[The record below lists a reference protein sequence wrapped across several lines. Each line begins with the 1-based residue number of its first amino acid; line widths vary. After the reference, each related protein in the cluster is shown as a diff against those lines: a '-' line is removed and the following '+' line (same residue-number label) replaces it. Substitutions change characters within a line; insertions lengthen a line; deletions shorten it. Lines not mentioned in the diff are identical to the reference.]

1 MNFARFLI
9 PIVFAGVLS
18 DVNAELKI
26 TAPTL
31 EMTGKPLCVEIKK
44 PRFSWKL
51 ESDQKGVVQTSYHI
65 RVAENPESLSNKNG
79 TGIMWDS
86 GAVDSDQSI
95 YIPYAGKQLE
105 PMTRYWWSVSV
116 TDNHGETAASEPC
129 VFQTGIPG
137 GESRWDAEWIGGEIS
152 GDKPMEA
159 VPARYLRKQFALT
172 GTDVDYATLY
182 IVGLGL
188 YEAYLNGHK
197 VTDDV
202 LLQMPT
208 MYNKLVRYNAHDVTD
223 LLKKGQNTIGVT
235 LSNGRFAPERMMT
248 MKWFGFPRMLSRLEI
263 VYKDGTR
270 QSVVSDDTWKLTV
283 NGPVRAASEF
293 DGEIYDAT
301 REMDGWS
308 SNGFNDSDWI
318 KAPLTGT
325 PGGRLEPQM
334 NPSLK
339 IMDIISPA
347 DLFETRPGVYV
358 IDMGQNMAGW
368 LRCKF
373 RGDTRN
379 SKVQIRYSE
388 TLEPDSSLF
397 VANLRS
403 AKPCDTYIFKG
414 LGEEIWEP
422 RFTYH
427 GFRYAEITGLPYMPS
442 KNEFFGMVI
451 HDDMA
456 PSGTFTTSDSIINQ
470 IYHNACWG
478 IRSNYRGIPTD
489 CPQRDERL
497 GWLGDRTTGAYG
509 EAFPFGNHLFYAKWL
524 DDIESTQMATG
535 GLPDIAPNYWDVISD
550 NMTWPAAFLTVADMI
565 YLQYGDSDPIIRHYP
580 AMKKW
585 FDHMKENWM
594 VDYIIER
601 DEYGD
606 WCMPPENAWL
616 IHSQDSTRI
625 TDPAILATS
634 HLYYLSGLMAKF
646 ARLAGH
652 DDDACDFETDAE
664 KIKDAFNKRF
674 FDPGTARYGNNTVT
688 SNLLPLRFGM
698 VPEEYRAQVFR
709 NIIDKT
715 LNDFNGHVSVG
726 VIGIQHLMRGLT
738 ENGRIDL
745 AMKLA
750 TNTDYPS
757 WGYMAE
763 NGATTIWELWNGN
776 TADIAMNSGNHVM
789 LIGDLLIWEY
799 SCLAGIQNAD
809 GSHGFRHI
817 ALKPVVPEKLEYV
830 SGTYDS
836 VYGLIKSSWRNLDGI
851 FTWDFSIPANT
862 SAQVDIPL
870 GDGHYETQHFGSG
883 NHTVKVVNGKIQSV
897 CD

>member
-1 MNFARFLI
+1 MNFVKAIL
-9 PIVFAGVLS
+9 PIFCAVVLFEVKAG
-18 DVNAELKI
+18 LKVENL
-26 TAPTL
+26 TL
-31 EMTGKPLCVEIKK
+31 EMAEGPLCVETPT

-51 ESDQKGVVQTSYHI
+51 ESDRQSVSQTSYRV
-65 RVAENPESLSNKNG
+65 RVAEKPEALSDKNG
-79 TGIMWDS
+79 KGMIWDS
-86 GAVDSDQSI
+86 GKVDSDQSI
-95 YIPYAGKQLE
+95 YIPYAGRKLE
-105 PMTRYWWSVSV
+105 PMTRYWWTVSV
-116 TDNHGETAASEPC
+116 TDNHGETANSEPAL
-129 VFQTGIPG
+129 FQTGIPG
-137 GESRWDAEWIGGEIS
+137 GECRWDAEWIGGEIA

-159 VPARYLRKQFALT
+159 VPARYLRKQFSLT

-197 VTDDV
+197 VSEDV
-202 LLQMPT
+202 LQQMPT
-208 MYNKLVRYNAHDVTD
+208 MYDKLVRYNAHDVTD
-223 LLKKGQNTIGVT
+223 LLKKGQNTVGVT

-248 MKWFGFPRMLSRLEI
+248 MKWFGYPRMLSRLEI

-308 SNGFNDSDWI
+308 SNGFNDSDWMQ
-318 KAPLTGT
+318 APLTGT

-339 IMDIISPA
+339 IMDIISPV

-358 IDMGQNMAGW
+358 IDMGQNMTGW

-373 RGDTRN
+373 RGDHRN
-379 SKVQIRYSE
+379 SKVHIRYSE
-388 TLEPDSSLF
+388 TLEPDSTLF

-414 LGEEIWEP
+414 MGEEIWEP

-451 HDDMA
+451 HDDMK
-456 PSGTFTTSDSIINQ
+456 PTGTFNTSDPVINQ
-470 IYHNACWG
+470 IYHNAYWG

-565 YLQYGDSDPIIRHYP
+565 HRQYGDSEPIIRHYP

-585 FDHMKENWM
+585 FDHMKGTWM
-594 VDYIIER
+594 KDYIIER

-606 WCMPPENAWL
+606 WCVPPENEWL

-625 TDPAILATS
+625 TDPALLATS
-634 HLYYLSGLMAKF
+634 HLYYLSGLMAEF

-652 DDDACDFETDAE
+652 DDDAAVFEADAVKVKE
-664 KIKDAFNKRF
+664 AFNKRF
-674 FDPGTARYGNNTVT
+674 FDPATARYGNNTVT

-698 VPEEYRAQVFR
+698 VPEGYREKVFQ
-709 NIIDKT
+709 NIVDKT
-715 LNDFNGHVSVG
+715 MGDFHGHVSVG

-738 ENGRIDL
+738 ENGRVDL

-750 TNTDYPS
+750 INTDYPS
-757 WGYMAE
+757 WGYMAK

-799 SCLAGIQNAD
+799 GTLAGIQNAV
-809 GSHGFRHI
+809 GSYGFKRI
-817 ALKPVVPEKLEYV
+817 ALKPVVPEGLEYV

-836 VYGLIKSSWRNLDGI
+836 VYGMIKSSWRNAGGT
-851 FTWDFSIPANT
+851 FSWDFAIPANT
-862 SAQVDIPL
+862 TAEVYIPL
-870 GDGHYETQHFGSG
+870 GDGSHEKREYGSG
-883 NHTVKVVNGKIQSV
+883 NYSIKVTNGIIQKY
-897 CD
+897 

>member
-95 YIPYAGKQLE
+95 YIPYAGKKLE

-422 RFTYH
+422 RFTCH

-470 IYHNACWG
+470 IYRNACWG
-478 IRSNYRGIPTD
+478 IRSNYHGIPTD

-870 GDGHYETQHFGSG
+870 GDGHYETRHFGSG
-883 NHTVKVVNGKIQSV
+883 NHTVRVVKGKIQSV

>member
-235 LSNGRFAPERMMT
+235 LSNGRFAPERMRT

-283 NGPVRAASEF
+283 NGPLRAASEF

-373 RGDTRN
+373 RGDIRN

-422 RFTYH
+422 RFTCH

-625 TDPAILATS
+625 TNPAILATS
-634 HLYYLSGLMAKF
+634 HLYHLSGLMAKF

-652 DDDACDFETDAE
+652 DDDARDFETDAE

-698 VPEEYRAQVFR
+698 VPEEYRTQVFR

-757 WGYMAE
+757 WGYMAK

-799 SCLAGIQNAD
+799 GCLAGIQNAD

-883 NHTVKVVNGKIQSV
+883 NHTVKVVNGKIQRE
-897 CD
+897 

>member
-65 RVAENPESLSNKNG
+65 RVAENPESLSNKDG

-137 GESRWDAEWIGGEIS
+137 GENRWDAEWIGGEIT

-223 LLKKGQNTIGVT
+223 MLKKGQNTIGVT

-373 RGDTRN
+373 RGDPRN

-422 RFTYH
+422 RFTCH

-625 TDPAILATS
+625 TNPAILATS
-634 HLYYLSGLMAKF
+634 HLYHLSGLMAKF

-698 VPEEYRAQVFR
+698 VPEEYRTQVFR

-757 WGYMAE
+757 WGYMAK

-799 SCLAGIQNAD
+799 GCLAGIQNAD

-883 NHTVKVVNGKIQSV
+883 NYTVTVVNGKIQRE
-897 CD
+897 

>member
-18 DVNAELKI
+18 DVNAKLKI

-65 RVAENPESLSNKNG
+65 RVAENPESLSNKDG

-116 TDNHGETAASEPC
+116 TDNHGETAACEPC

-422 RFTYH
+422 RFTCH

-625 TDPAILATS
+625 TNPAILATS
-634 HLYYLSGLMAKF
+634 HLYHLSGLMAKF

-652 DDDACDFETDAE
+652 DDDARDFETDAE

-698 VPEEYRAQVFR
+698 VPEEYRAKVFR

-799 SCLAGIQNAD
+799 GCLAGIQNAD

-883 NHTVKVVNGKIQSV
+883 NHTVTVVNGKIQRE
-897 CD
+897 

>member
-51 ESDQKGVVQTSYHI
+51 ESAQKGVVQTSYHI

-95 YIPYAGKQLE
+95 YIPYAGKKLE

-373 RGDTRN
+373 RGDPRN

-422 RFTYH
+422 RFTCH

-470 IYHNACWG
+470 IYRNACWG
-478 IRSNYRGIPTD
+478 IRSNYHGIPTD

-509 EAFPFGNHLFYAKWL
+509 EAFPFGNHLLYAKWL